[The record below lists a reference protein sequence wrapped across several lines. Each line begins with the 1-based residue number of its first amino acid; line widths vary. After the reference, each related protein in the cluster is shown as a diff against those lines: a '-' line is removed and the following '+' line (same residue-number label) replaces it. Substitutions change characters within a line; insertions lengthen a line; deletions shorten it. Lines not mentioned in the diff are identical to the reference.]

1 MSTYGLKPKHIDD
14 FFDKSR
20 PFLPRRESMKG
31 TATELSDVRDVL
43 ISKEDV
49 RLLYSMQ
56 STRSRFVG
64 LSNSSSSNM
73 LASLDANI
81 EFAATNVS
89 ADRTSFPFAVL
100 QVRQEGLTEQ
110 SLLNTLNN
118 SHLVERVRGFSMEYH
133 AIWHLYKPST
143 VAAPFWITMLTRD
156 IRKLPP
162 ATARRPTSGNATG
175 AGSPATAITTASNG
189 SSVMGTTDG
198 TTTVVGTSRNPS
210 MGYGDSE
217 VTAPPLSAFRKKR
230 RRDYPEATP
239 QPQGR
244 YWSEYDHPEDGS
256 DAGEGFFLL
265 IDPNERSSFELFF
278 ERLARL
284 FSRKP
289 KSEDD
294 NLPPSPSIGPDD
306 DEESSSDEGA
316 RLLSR
321 NRPKSYG
328 AMPAFH
334 TQPLRAYDQTYSQ
347 SDDQSVLLPRCY
359 RQTQARH

>member
-1 MSTYGLKPKHIDD
+1 
-14 FFDKSR
+14 
-20 PFLPRRESMKG
+20 
-31 TATELSDVRDVL
+31 
-43 ISKEDV
+43 
-49 RLLYSMQ
+49 
-56 STRSRFVG
+56 
-64 LSNSSSSNM
+64 
-73 LASLDANI
+73 
-81 EFAATNVS
+81 
-89 ADRTSFPFAVL
+89 
-100 QVRQEGLTEQ
+100 
-110 SLLNTLNN
+110 
-118 SHLVERVRGFSMEYH
+118 
-133 AIWHLYKPST
+133 
-143 VAAPFWITMLTRD
+143 
-156 IRKLPP
+156 
-162 ATARRPTSGNATG
+162 
-175 AGSPATAITTASNG
+175 
-189 SSVMGTTDG
+189 
-198 TTTVVGTSRNPS
+198 

-347 SDDQSVLLPRCY
+347 SDDQSVLLPQFAALSLAASLVILVVAY
-359 RQTQARH
+359 LLAATGRHKLATEVDAGVVFAIASSLVFAIVGIAALWREPNVRWITWGVAGALFSVDAGGSAGLLAWVLG